1 MFAILSQ
8 RYYFGVSFYAS
19 VIIFDKFLCCTAKC
33 VSSEIILHL
42 KFRKYRMDLT
52 MMSTK
57 ERIEMMRKRQ
67 AYFSAVA
74 EKYTSFTDFIRAQ
87 EMWLAIM
94 GIELTEYEDYLQLY
108 IQLDFTE
115 YEYYF
120 IIKTPDGTLTV
131 SDIILWQDEVCCN
144 SYFNISTGE
153 RAIEEDIFK
162 SE

>member
-1 MFAILSQ
+1 
-8 RYYFGVSFYAS
+8 
-19 VIIFDKFLCCTAKC
+19 
-33 VSSEIILHL
+33 
-42 KFRKYRMDLT
+42 MDLT

-74 EKYTSFTDFIRAQ
+74 EEYTSFADFIKTQ
-87 EMWLAIM
+87 DMWLAIM
-94 GIELTEYEDYLQLY
+94 GIELTEHSDYLQLY

-120 IIKTPDGTLTV
+120 IIKTPDGTLSV

-144 SYFNISTGE
+144 SYLNLQTLE
-153 RAIEEDIFK
+153 QADEEDIPRCY
-162 SE
+162 